1 MDRSFYGIGGLRS
14 AAIEAILAN
23 AEASSDDELVQH
35 FVSGLDLT
43 QEQAQCVLSQ
53 RDSYSR
59 HVFAVNAGTKK
70 VDPADPR
77 LYEGVEK
84 WMGLSQSP
92 SVTEPLYFGAEQGQ
106 GYGGRDKGIGCAN
119 EYRDH

>member
-1 MDRSFYGIGGLRS
+1 
-14 AAIEAILAN
+14 
-23 AEASSDDELVQH
+23 LVRH

-43 QEQAQCVLSQ
+43 QEQAQRVLSQ
-53 RDSYSR
+53 RDSYAR
-59 HVFAVNAGTKK
+59 HVFAANAAGTKK
-70 VDPADPR
+70 ADHADLR
-77 LYEGVEK
+77 LDEGVEK

>member
-1 MDRSFYGIGGLRS
+1 
-14 AAIEAILAN
+14 LAK

-43 QEQAQCVLSQ
+43 QEQAQRVLSQ

-59 HVFAVNAGTKK
+59 HVFAANVGTKK

-77 LYEGVEK
+77 LPEGVEK

-92 SVTEPLYFGAEQGQ
+92 SVTEPPYFGAEQGQ
-106 GYGGRDKGIGCAN
+106 GYGGRDKGISCAN